1 MKKNKYFLFLF
12 LVLVCTSC
20 NFFYSVVD
28 DLEHITSKTTIKTFT
43 HLNEP
48 IVLTMPVYKTKSILG
63 IKNWAES
70 REKIGDIFVVI
81 DWETESVYDWV
92 YFPGEGGM
100 TNWNAKEVIGNP
112 INYYVACPTT
122 AKIAWLDP
130 SLTEVQKV
138 QTSCKEYLY
147 FFSSNNKYKS
157 NYLLSDSNYYDSNK
171 NKRIYCVNIFDTSK
185 NQDYSEKIDLNYDS
199 KSYMSFFAPMSDDNG
214 NMYFTYP
221 NDGSF
226 ELAKIN
232 CEKLELEV
240 LKIYENTILNPDYK
254 EKDESPIYNK
264 RHIVEYAG
272 KDYVII
278 YEGAPNTDFERY
290 WKIHILDVKNN
301 YEEKVFDL
309 DLIKAEFVTNIL
321 KVDEKFYAFIY
332 EAQDEDKYSYF
343 GVLEIDPEEGT
354 YKRLTERK
362 YMAFTYVN
370 DVYVRGDD
378 RVYLINNWDPE
389 NIWIAYF
396 DVNTKTLSEPK
407 YITIEDVVSK
417 R

>member
-1 MKKNKYFLFLF
+1 
-12 LVLVCTSC
+12 
-20 NFFYSVVD
+20 
-28 DLEHITSKTTIKTFT
+28 
-43 HLNEP
+43 
-48 IVLTMPVYKTKSILG
+48 
-63 IKNWAES
+63 
-70 REKIGDIFVVI
+70 
-81 DWETESVYDWV
+81 
-92 YFPGEGGM
+92 
-100 TNWNAKEVIGNP
+100 
-112 INYYVACPTT
+112 
-122 AKIAWLDP
+122 
-130 SLTEVQKV
+130 
-138 QTSCKEYLY
+138 
-147 FFSSNNKYKS
+147 
-157 NYLLSDSNYYDSNK
+157 
-171 NKRIYCVNIFDTSK
+171 
-185 NQDYSEKIDLNYDS
+185 
-199 KSYMSFFAPMSDDNG
+199 MSDDNG

-232 CEKLELEV
+232 CEKHELEV